1 MKLEWIYENK
11 VYNNICG
18 ENITIFFRFGAWL
31 SYEKEILRFEEI
43 WTRAVNIFDRVSDI
57 YIPTRTSMIQNLK
70 LYSVDPN
77 TTHTAFMR
85 LRPVRLIGFS
95 LSAHTSFYTKIT
107 VI

>member
-43 WTRAVNIFDRVSDI
+43 WTRAVNIFDRSKPEVPDKGEDVCLGSTDLAK
-57 YIPTRTSMIQNLK
+57 TFAAQL
-70 LYSVDPN
+70 
-77 TTHTAFMR
+77 AR
-85 LRPVRLIGFS
+85 LCYRLNHPLIHRFPPQ
-95 LSAHTSFYTKIT
+95 
-107 VI
+107 